1 MEKMNIKKFT
11 VKNNELSTKNSLDL
25 ISEKKF

>member
-11 VKNNELSTKNSLDL
+11 DKNNELSTKNSIDL

>member
-11 VKNNELSTKNSLDL
+11 DKNNELSTKNSLDL